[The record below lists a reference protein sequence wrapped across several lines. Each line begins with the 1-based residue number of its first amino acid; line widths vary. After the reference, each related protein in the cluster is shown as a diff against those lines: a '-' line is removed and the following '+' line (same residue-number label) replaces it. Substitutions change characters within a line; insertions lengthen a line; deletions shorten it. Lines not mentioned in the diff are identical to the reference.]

1 MSNTARETIKEIY
14 KDYQKYSSYLEKN
27 GQISFVSDY
36 RNIFSKTLLLS
47 VASYFEDEIK
57 QIIHKI
63 LLTSESNILEEFIK
77 NKALNRQYH
86 TLFSWNE
93 NNANSFFSFFGKN
106 FKDFM
111 KSQVDSDEK
120 LRLSIQDFLLLG
132 RTRNKLVHENY
143 AIFNIDMT
151 VEEIFEKFESA
162 LIFIDSLIGLCQE
175 FNNKTPENIA

>member
-1 MSNTARETIKEIY
+1 MSNTARQTIKKIY
-14 KDYQKYSSYLEKN
+14 EDYQEYSSYLQTE

-47 VASYFEDEIK
+47 VASYFEEEIK

-63 LLTSESNILEEFIK
+63 LLTSELNILEEFIK

-86 TLFSWNE
+86 TLFSWKE
-93 NNANSFFSFFGKN
+93 NNANSFFAFFGKK

-111 KSQVDSDEK
+111 KKQVDSDEK
-120 LRLSIQDFLLLG
+120 LKSSIQDFLLLG
-132 RTRNKLVHENY
+132 RTRNELVHGNY

-151 VEEIFEKFESA
+151 VEEIFHKFESS
-162 LIFIDSLIGLCQE
+162 LIFIDSLIPLFKE
-175 FNNKTPENIA
+175 FNDPMGRYC